1 MMIIDFNSS
10 SSSLS
15 FLESPVQ
22 APREELGSIKGTEGS
37 DPSGCIGLCL
47 GCSRGPSC
55 TLNLH
60 VWGWQWVLGVGLAR
74 ACGSGIR
81 QGLVGTEPCSGKGWG
96 KAAHSPLPA
105 APGSPLVLSP
115 PQV

>member
-22 APREELGSIKGTEGS
+22 APREELGSIKGMESS

-47 GCSRGPSC
+47 GCSWGPSC

-60 VWGWQWVLGVGLAR
+60 VWDWQWVLGVGLAR
-74 ACGSGIR
+74 AGHGS
-81 QGLVGTEPCSGKGWG
+81 S
-96 KAAHSPLPA
+96 
-105 APGSPLVLSP
+105 LSLWLRD
-115 PQV
+115 QAGAGGH